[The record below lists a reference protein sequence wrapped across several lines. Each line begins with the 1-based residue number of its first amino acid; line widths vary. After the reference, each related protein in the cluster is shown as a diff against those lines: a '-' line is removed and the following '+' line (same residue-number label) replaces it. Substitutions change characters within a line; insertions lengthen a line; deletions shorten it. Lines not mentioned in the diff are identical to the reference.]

1 MILRNGKVLCGP
13 VGKQDQ
19 SRPVVQKTPYSVY
32 IDFNT
37 ASQAWRQNKI
47 HLGEGIFRYKKT
59 RTR

>member
-1 MILRNGKVLCGP
+1 MILRNEKVFCGSVDKP
-13 VGKQDQ
+13 QV
-19 SRPVVQKTPYSVY
+19 VVQKTPFSVH

-47 HLGEGIFRYKKT
+47 HVGEGIFRYKKT